1 MLAKTSPRDRLLN
14 QKVMQQLSNHGV
26 RSPCEVTASVS
37 DGSVTLSGQIEHEY
51 QRRSAVRAA
60 QNIGGVK
67 RVLDHLQV
75 MSKTLQ
81 GRRRGFNGADV
92 SF

>member
-1 MLAKTSPRDRLLN
+1 
-14 QKVMQQLSNHGV
+14 MQQLSNRGV
-26 RSPCEVTASVS
+26 RSPCEVSAVVS

-60 QNIGGVK
+60 QNTAGVK
-67 RVLDHLQV
+67 RVLDHLHV
-75 MSKTLQ
+75 ISKTLQ
-81 GRRRGFNGADV
+81 GRRRGFNADYG